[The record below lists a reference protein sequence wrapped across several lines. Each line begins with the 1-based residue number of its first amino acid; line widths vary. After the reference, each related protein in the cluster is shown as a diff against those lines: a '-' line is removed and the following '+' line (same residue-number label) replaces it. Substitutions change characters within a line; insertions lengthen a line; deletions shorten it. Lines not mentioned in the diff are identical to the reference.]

1 MRGFF
6 ITYSLHRKNFSLF
19 EHSSL
24 CLWSIIAPYM
34 IIRDLF
40 NRWKQGDEKAFR
52 EIFDTYWHSVFTV
65 LAQLTGSEA
74 DAQELAQDIF
84 CSLWERKDLLLLQ
97 GDLSHYLHRAAKI
110 KAMQYHRNNSR
121 RNVFSLTEPGVAI
134 PNALQ
139 YKELETHLSKAI
151 DLLKE
156 PAREIFLLSH
166 SRQLTQKEIAE
177 RTGVSVSMVK
187 YHMTHTRFL
196 LKKKLKH
203 HL

>member
-1 MRGFF
+1 MG
-6 ITYSLHRKNFSLF
+6 
-19 EHSSL
+19 
-24 CLWSIIAPYM
+24 
-34 IIRDLF
+34 IRDLF
-40 NRWKQGDEKAFR
+40 NRWQQGDEKAFR
-52 EIFDTYWHSVFTV
+52 EIFDTYWHSVFTL

-84 CSLWERKDLLLLQ
+84 CSLWERKDLLSLQ
-97 GDLSHYLHRAAKI
+97 GELSHYLHRAARI
-110 KAMQYHRNNSR
+110 KAMQYHRNKSR
-121 RNVFSLTEPGVAI
+121 RNSFSGIEPGMAI
-134 PNALQ
+134 PNPLQ
-139 YKELETHLSKAI
+139 YKELEVHLSRAI

-166 SRQLTQKEIAE
+166 SREYTQKEIAD
-177 RTGVSVSMVK
+177 RMGVSVSMVK

>member
-1 MRGFF
+1 M
-6 ITYSLHRKNFSLF
+6 
-19 EHSSL
+19 
-24 CLWSIIAPYM
+24 
-34 IIRDLF
+34 RDLF
-40 NRWKQGDEKAFR
+40 KRWQQGDEKAFR
-52 EIFDTYWHSVFTV
+52 EIFDTYWHSVFTI

-74 DAQELAQDIF
+74 DAEELAQDIF

-97 GDLSHYLHRAAKI
+97 GELSHYLHRAAKI

-121 RNVFSLTEPGVAI
+121 RNAISVIEPGIAI
-134 PNALQ
+134 SSPLQ
-139 YKELETHLSKAI
+139 YKELEIDLSQAI

-177 RTGVSVSMVK
+177 RTGVSVSMIK
-187 YHMTHTRFL
+187 YHMTHTRHL

>member
-1 MRGFF
+1 MG
-6 ITYSLHRKNFSLF
+6 
-19 EHSSL
+19 
-24 CLWSIIAPYM
+24 
-34 IIRDLF
+34 IRNLF

-65 LAQLTGSEA
+65 LAQITGSEA

-84 CSLWERKDLLLLQ
+84 CSLWERKDLFQLQ
-97 GDLSHYLHRAAKI
+97 GELSHYLHRAAKI
-110 KAMQYHRNNSR
+110 KAMQYHRNNGR
-121 RNVFSLTEPGVAI
+121 RNSLPFVEPGMATSL
-134 PNALQ
+134 PLQ
-139 YKELETHLSKAI
+139 YKQLEADLSQAI

-177 RTGVSVSMVK
+177 RTGVSVSMIK
-187 YHMTHTRFL
+187 YHMTHTRHL
-196 LKKKLKH
+196 LKKKLRH